1 MRNTGTRGYSGY
13 RGRRGGKP
21 WLILALVLILL
32 AAVVFLAV
40 QRYMVFHGDGS
51 YQIELPWAR
60 HAAQTETPAPQPT
73 GQELEIV
80 IEHPEEQG
88 ETEGQA
94 RPQQNAPLRA
104 VELDA
109 SALSGSMER
118 DLAALPEAINA
129 VAIRVK
135 TVGGDL
141 LYPSAL
147 QLAIDAGAV
156 QGSSIARSAIEDL
169 NTSGYYTIARLSALH
184 DSRFSFAHMTDAA
197 VLQKAYKNNIWYAP
211 DSSFYLAPEKELT
224 REYLTAIAAEVAEL
238 GFDELLFDEFGYPS
252 AGRLT
257 NIDASART
265 ISMPEALAVL
275 ADNLR
280 ETAADHNVR
289 LSVLLDEETVLNGGN
304 EKSGQELASLAN
316 LFDRIYVPTAEA
328 QVPALQA
335 ALEPYTAE
343 LVPVYNMYPAGGTYL
358 VVPE

>member
-13 RGRRGGKP
+13 RGRRGGKH

-32 AAVVFLAV
+32 AAVIFLLA

-51 YQIELPWAR
+51 YHLELPWVR
-60 HAAQTETPAPQPT
+60 HTAQSETPAPQKA

-80 IEHPEEQG
+80 IEQP
-88 ETEGQA
+88 EGQEPEQPA
-94 RPQQNAPLRA
+94 AQQSAAQPLRA
-104 VELDA
+104 QELDA

-118 DLAALPEAINA
+118 DLAALSESINA

-169 NTSGYYTIARLSALH
+169 NASGYYTIARLSALH

-238 GFDELLFDEFGYPS
+238 GFDELLFDEFGYPAS
-252 AGRLT
+252 GRLN

-265 ISMPEALAVL
+265 ISMPEALAML
-275 ADNLR
+275 ADNLK
-280 ETAADHNVR
+280 ETAAEHGVR
-289 LSVLLDEETVLNGGN
+289 LSVVLDEATVLSGGN

-316 LFDRIYVPTAEA
+316 LFDRVYVPTTPE

-335 ALEPYTAE
+335 ALEPYPAE
-343 LVPVYNMYPAGGTYL
+343 LVPMLREPVDDGTYL
-358 VVPE
+358 IVSE